1 MRTWLAMAAIGC
13 GRLTDPSGEL
23 AALDGGW
30 IEAVGAEPDTFSG
43 IVGEGASRAAWVA
56 IHEGDLSTA
65 SAADGPA
72 GWRGRTEA
80 ARVERDLALLSEAAW
95 PLWMERWSDGPGLPI
110 GTALPA
116 LVALSAHDAGLG
128 EDAQAALA
136 RLDPWATPEAQAL
149 AAAIDSGQPFDSL
162 QLDAT
167 GGMAPCLSAHQAARA
182 ARDPAPLAAC
192 VGPLWV
198 EADGKRALHDP
209 LQHAT
214 RVRILAAPPPAGVDG
229 FTQLLFSGDWACSE
243 AAAPNCAA
251 PAPLAAPA
259 AGADPQAEIAR
270 LDDLLERWK
279 SATLDDLP
287 EEGRALITD
296 LRLIEGFR
304 AGRLARW
311 ARAALDAGAP
321 DRALVFLR
329 AARDHQAPRTVG
341 PTNPPELFSL
351 QARAHLSA
359 GRPREALDALQPLA
373 AGWPH
378 SRALTETIGDIAVLD
393 TLSRRGDSKER

>member
-1 MRTWLAMAAIGC
+1 MRVWLAMTATGC
-13 GRLTDPSGEL
+13 GGFSDPGGEL
-23 AALDGGW
+23 AALEGGW
-30 IEAVGAEPDTFSG
+30 IEAVSKEPDTFSG
-43 IVGEGASRAAWVA
+43 VVGEGASRAAWVA
-56 IHEGDLSTA
+56 IHEGDLATA
-65 SAADGPA
+65 SATDGPA
-72 GWRGRTEA
+72 GWRGRAEA
-80 ARVERDLALLSEAAW
+80 ARIEGDLALLAEAAW

-116 LVALSAHDAGLG
+116 LVALSAHDAGRG

-149 AAAIDSGQPFDSL
+149 AAAIDTGRPFDSL

-182 ARDPAPLAAC
+182 ARDAAPLVAC
-192 VGPLWV
+192 AGPLWV
-198 EADGKRALHDP
+198 EADGKRALYDP

-214 RVRILAAPPPAGVDG
+214 RARLLSAPPPAGVDG
-229 FTQLLFSGDWACSE
+229 FTLLLFSGDWACSE
-243 AAAPNCAA
+243 AAAPNCAP

-259 AGADPQAEIAR
+259 SGADPQAEIAR
-270 LDDLLERWK
+270 LDDLLERWT
-279 SATLDDLP
+279 ADTLDDLP
-287 EEGRALITD
+287 DEGRALVTD
-296 LRLIEGFR
+296 LRLVEGFL

-311 ARAALDAGAP
+311 ARAALDDGAP
-321 DRALVFLR
+321 DRALVYLR
-329 AARDHQAPRTVG
+329 AARDHQDPRTVG
-341 PTNPPELFSL
+341 PTNPPEIFALI
-351 QARAHLSA
+351 ARAHLAA
-359 GRPREALDALQPLA
+359 GRPREALDALRPLA